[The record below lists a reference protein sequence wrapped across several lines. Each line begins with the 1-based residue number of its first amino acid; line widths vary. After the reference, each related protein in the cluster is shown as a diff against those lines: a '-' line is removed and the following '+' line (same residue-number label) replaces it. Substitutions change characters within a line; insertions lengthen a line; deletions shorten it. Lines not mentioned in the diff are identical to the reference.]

1 MKTKMIKEK
10 IVKEEKIR
18 EDIDNNARRITI
30 IITDDLYE
38 MFAKHS
44 KDMKYKNISNFMRY
58 LMRKELFES
67 NSKHLTEEDKIIKKI
82 MSLL

>member
-1 MKTKMIKEK
+1 MKDNIIKEN

-18 EDIDNNARRITI
+18 EDIDSNAKRITI

-38 MFAKHS
+38 MFSKHS

-67 NSKHLTEEDKIIKKI
+67 NSKHLTEEDKFIKKFL
-82 MSLL
+82 SLL

>member
-1 MKTKMIKEK
+1 MKDKNIKEK

-18 EDIDNNARRITI
+18 EDIDNNAKRITI
-30 IITDDLYE
+30 IITDELYE
-38 MFAKHS
+38 MFSKHS

-67 NSKHLTEEDKIIKKI
+67 NSKHLTEEDKIIKKF